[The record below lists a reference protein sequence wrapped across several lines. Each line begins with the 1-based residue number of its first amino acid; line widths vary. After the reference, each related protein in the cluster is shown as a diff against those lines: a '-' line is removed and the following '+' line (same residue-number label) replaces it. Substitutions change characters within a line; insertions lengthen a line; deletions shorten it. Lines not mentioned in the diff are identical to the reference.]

1 MADDDQDEHQ
11 SAAVIF
17 LQQDAKSG
25 RMFDQSV
32 LADLEHLM
40 NDIFTRK
47 ADSAVTIQ

>member
-1 MADDDQDEHQ
+1 MAYNYQDEHQ
-11 SAAVIF
+11 SAAAIF
-17 LQQDAKSG
+17 LQQDATGG
-25 RMFDQSV
+25 RMFDQNV